1 MISITTGG
9 NHRCYVAQGGQ
20 QNNIL
25 AVLLEAKF
33 GPNTLLEL
41 WIVLWHG
48 CLCDNC
54 ILEVVLEN
62 LQLT

>member
-41 WIVLWHG
+41 
-48 CLCDNC
+48 
-54 ILEVVLEN
+54 
-62 LQLT
+62 